1 MHAHLLRM
9 PLEPADQKAL
19 DKMLRQ
25 YMRLMDAMLELT
37 TTGQQRWMQ
46 TTKNIIDFSQCM
58 TQGLWVKDHWLL
70 QLPHFTEKEL
80 QHALKGKKPS
90 SLRAYLDQTTEEK
103 KGLRNLSDDQVA
115 DVVRVGEL
123 LPNVEVDVRVDVEDE
138 EEIAEKD
145 LCTLRVHILRK
156 HAVNGRA
163 PPVHAPHFPVSK
175 PETWFVILADKAGSL
190 ITLDK
195 ITNQSAELW
204 HEIKFYAPADAGTY
218 VFNVEVKSADY
229 MGLDSRHQVKM
240 TVIPAGELPEY
251 EAHPDDLELDNEP
264 TLFEQVMQGNLDD
277 SDSDADGNDSDSD
290 SDDSSD
296 DDDDGCDQDDGLSF
310 AERKKRQARLRHKKK
325 SAKDVSVGDDDSSDD
340 DDDSSSGEEEPAL
353 KKKNQ

>member
-145 LCTLRVHILRK
+145 LCTLRVHMLRK

-218 VFNVEVKSADY
+218 VFNVAAAAAAAA
-229 MGLDSRHQVKM
+229 
-240 TVIPAGELPEY
+240 PACFRCY
-251 EAHPDDLELDNEP
+251 CY
-264 TLFEQVMQGNLDD
+264 FYC
-277 SDSDADGNDSDSD
+277 S
-290 SDDSSD
+290 
-296 DDDDGCDQDDGLSF
+296 
-310 AERKKRQARLRHKKK
+310 
-325 SAKDVSVGDDDSSDD
+325 
-340 DDDSSSGEEEPAL
+340 PAYYYYY
-353 KKKNQ
+353 